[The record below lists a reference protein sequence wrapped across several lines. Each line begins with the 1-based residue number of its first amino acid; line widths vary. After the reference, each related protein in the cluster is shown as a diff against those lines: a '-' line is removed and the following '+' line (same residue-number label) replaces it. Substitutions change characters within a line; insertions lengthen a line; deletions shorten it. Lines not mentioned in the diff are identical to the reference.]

1 MKRVQLIVM
10 VVALAA
16 CMRPRAASQGQPA
29 SSAGSRRTPSP
40 GAAQILEGQA
50 RSLPQG
56 TVRITGG
63 SRSELQ
69 LNVAIA
75 GTEQARDTGLMGVT
89 KLGNG
94 DGMAFVFGAPTTVNF
109 WMKDTL
115 IPLDIAFWNANGII
129 VTTYTMVPCTAD
141 PCHRYAP
148 SSAYV
153 GAVEMGSGLL
163 ARSGIG
169 LGDSVRLTR

>member
-1 MKRVQLIVM
+1 MKRVLLIVM
-10 VVALAA
+10 VVALGA
-16 CMRPRAASQGQPA
+16 CTPSRPAPQGQF
-29 SSAGSRRTPSP
+29 
-40 GAAQILEGQA
+40 

-56 TVRITGG
+56 TVSITRGG
-63 SRSELQ
+63 RTELK
-69 LNVAIA
+69 LSVAIA

-89 KLGNG
+89 TLGAH
-94 DGMAFVFGAPTTVNF
+94 DGMAFVFGAPTSVNF

-115 IPLDIAFWNANGII
+115 IPLDIAFWDARGII

-141 PCHRYAP
+141 PCHQYAP

-163 ARSGIG
+163 ARSGVTV
-169 LGDSVRLTR
+169 GDSVQLTR